1 MDLRLR
7 DDAFEWLPAVRQQG
21 LFFPEVQYRY
31 WVPHVIGRPVNCSVK
46 GFALYINVSTDSPAM
61 SAVCRSAVDVSVD

>member
-1 MDLRLR
+1 MTDPRPQ

-31 WVPHVIGRPVNCSVK
+31 WVPHVLGRPV
-46 GFALYINVSTDSPAM
+46 NVSTDSPAM